1 MGLEATCTARRA
13 GISSAGRAR
22 LEETALVFQGEFKA
36 RVPVASIRAV
46 EVRGGTL
53 VLDYPGGPLELDLG
67 TSAARWASR
76 IREPRGL
83 AEKLGL
89 KPGLRVSV
97 AGVSDERLLEE
108 IRQSGAE
115 LVGPRARELD
125 LAFVGLQAKAD
136 LERLAAAR
144 GRIRKTGAV
153 WAIWPRGR
161 KDLREDD
168 IRAFNPAS
176 GLVDVKV
183 VSVSPLLS
191 GLKLMIPKK
200 DR

>member
-1 MGLEATCTARRA
+1 MFR
-13 GISSAGRAR
+13 
-22 LEETALVFQGEFKA
+22 GEFNA
-36 RVPVASIRAV
+36 RVPIASIRSAS
-46 EVRGGTL
+46 VREGTL

-67 TSAARWASR
+67 HAAARWAAR

-97 AGVSDERLLEE
+97 VGLDDERLREE
-108 IRQSGAE
+108 VRLSGAE
-115 LVGPRARELD
+115 MVGPRAREVD
-125 LAFVGLQAKAD
+125 LVFVGLQSKAD
-136 LERLAAAR
+136 LRRLTSAR
-144 GRIRKTGAV
+144 GRIRKAGAV
-153 WAIWPRGR
+153 WAVWPKGR

-168 IRAFNPAS
+168 VRAFNPTS

-183 VSVSPLLS
+183 VSVSPVLS
-191 GLKLMIPKK
+191 GLKLMIPRK